1 MPVLE
6 VFLSYNIDKLS
17 HWTFIL
23 KHQTHSGS
31 SFSNVTICCFSWSQ
45 SKIQLANF
53 VFLCS
58 NKNEQSKDGLEEA
71 QLNSYSP
78 SVLPHEKG
86 REKNNE
92 NQTIL

>member
-1 MPVLE
+1 MVYKILIKIVASFLYLLAVSTE
-6 VFLSYNIDKLS
+6 CQYWKFYLSYNIDKLS

-53 VFLCS
+53 VFFMF
-58 NKNEQSKDGLEEA
+58 KQKRA
-71 QLNSYSP
+71 
-78 SVLPHEKG
+78 
-86 REKNNE
+86 
-92 NQTIL
+92 I